1 MPYSE
6 ILPASRIPEVSL
18 PIKGDVSKVNSP
30 DHPLPY
36 SLYTEN
42 EDFLQACAEQV
53 TFVYYQL
60 GGGQLNIELDEYTV
74 YQTYQQA
81 VLEYSELINTHQA
94 INVLSSALGNK
105 IGKFDGSGRL
115 ILEDGYVEPGS
126 HVELKYPQFD
136 FTFARHVADLIG
148 TVSEVGGNSTWYKA
162 SFPLVAGQQDYNLQ
176 KILEDQSQ
184 NPESEFYNKIDLT
197 SSGRRKVNIQKV
209 YYKSPKTMWRFYG
222 FISGGMSVL
231 GNLSTYGMFRDDA
244 TFEVV
249 PTWQNRLQ
257 AMTYKDNMHVRTAH
271 YSFRLVNNILRLFPV
286 PDGIYPDRMWIEFT
300 LPLNVWEDTGT
311 ANSGV
316 NGVNNINTLP
326 FENIP
331 FEFINAIGKN
341 WIRKYSLALCK
352 IILGNTR
359 SKIQQLPFA
368 NSGLNG
374 SELISQGKE
383 EMKELKENYLK
394 ILEKTTYDALS
405 ESEKKMAKNA
415 VDTLSVFPSAIFV
428 G

>member
-1 MPYSE
+1 MPYTE
-6 ILPASRIPEVSL
+6 ILPASTNPEISL
-18 PIKGDVSKVNSP
+18 PVRGDVNKINTV

-36 SLYTEN
+36 SLYTDN

-94 INVLSSALGNK
+94 INVLSSALGGK

-115 ILEDGYVEPGS
+115 ILEEGYVEPGT
-126 HVELKYPQFD
+126 HTELKYPKFD
-136 FTFARHVADLIG
+136 FSFARHVADLVG
-148 TVSEVGGNSTWYKA
+148 AVAEVGGNSTWYTV
-162 SFPLVAGQQDYNLQ
+162 SFPLKGGQQDYNLQ
-176 KILEDQSQ
+176 QILEEQSQ
-184 NPESEFYNKIDLT
+184 NPDSEFYNKIDL
-197 SSGRRKVNIQKV
+197 SGVGRRKVNIMRV

-231 GNLSTYGMFRDDA
+231 GNLSTYGMYRDDA

-257 AMTYKDNMHVRTAH
+257 AMTYKDNLHVRTAH
-271 YSFRLVNNILRLFPV
+271 YSFRIVNNILRLFPV
-286 PDGIYPDRMWIEFT
+286 PDGLYPDKMWIEFT
-300 LPLNVWEDTGT
+300 LPLNVWEDDGMSGT
-311 ANSGV
+311 SV

-359 SKIQQLPFA
+359 SKIQNLPFA
-368 NSGLNG
+368 NSGMNG
-374 SELISQGKE
+374 QELITQGKE
-383 EMKELKENYLK
+383 EIRELKENYLK

-405 ESEKKMAKNA
+405 ETEKKMAKNA
-415 VDTLSVFPSAIFV
+415 VDTLSVFPPTIFV